1 MSTFTAQLKNEVFI
15 DFLSEKMQLDCQ
27 QLWSKCLVVIRDI
40 VPEAAFNTWF
50 MPIVPLSHEDKKVVI
65 QVPSQFFYEYLEEK
79 YVDVLKMTLCRIYG
93 EGTTLSYR
101 VMVGRMDTETA
112 TVDYPAENKATSITR
127 TQSVDINKVS
137 VTPFSQ
143 VAPQDLDSQLNA
155 RYTFETFFEGSSNK
169 LARTAGEAIANDP
182 GRTSFNP
189 LFLYG
194 SSGVGKTHLC
204 HAIGLRV
211 RELHP
216 EKRVLYVSS
225 HLFRMQY
232 TDSVRKNTLND
243 FLSFYQS
250 LDVLIIDDIHE
261 LIGMN
266 KTQNIF
272 FHIFN
277 NLHQLGKQL
286 VLTSDKAPVD
296 FQGMEERLVTRLKW
310 GLTAEI
316 GRPDLGLRKKILQNK
331 IDHEGLVLKEE
342 VFNFIADNVS
352 DNVRDLEGV
361 LVSLMANSLINNK
374 DVDMKLAQHVVGQS
388 IRVEKKALSVEGIQQ
403 VVCRYFNMEQA
414 LLQTASRKR
423 EIVQARQITMYLA
436 KKYTPASFSHIG
448 KIVGGKDHAT
458 VLHACKTV
466 KDQIE
471 INKSFRAT
479 VESIEGCLNDAALK
493 QY

>member
-1 MSTFTAQLKNEVFI
+1 
-15 DFLSEKMQLDCQ
+15 MQSDCQ
-27 QLWSKCLVVIRDI
+27 LLWGRCLAVIKDI

-50 MPIVPLSHEDKKVVI
+50 MPIIPLTYENKKVII

-79 YVDVLKMTLCRIYG
+79 YVNVLKMTLHRIFG

-101 VMVGRMDTETA
+101 VMVGQMSAGNA
-112 TVDYPAENKATSITR
+112 TVDYPTENNAAPIINR
-127 TQSVDINKVS
+127 TQTVDVNKVS
-137 VTPFSQ
+137 VTPFTQ
-143 VAPQDLDSQLNA
+143 VTPQDLDSQLNT
-155 RYTFETFFEGSSNK
+155 RYTFESFFEGASNK

-194 SSGVGKTHLC
+194 PSGVGKSHLC

-225 HLFRMQY
+225 HLFRVQY
-232 TDSVRKNTLND
+232 TDAVRKNTSND
-243 FLSFYQS
+243 FLNFYQS
-250 LDVLIIDDIHE
+250 LDVLILDDIHE
-261 LIGMN
+261 LIGMT
-266 KTQNIF
+266 KTQNAF

-296 FQGMEERLVTRLKW
+296 LQGLEERLITRLKW

-316 GRPDLGLRKKILQNK
+316 ARPDIGLRKKILQNK
-331 IDHEGLVLKEE
+331 MNYEGIELKED
-342 VFNFIADNVS
+342 VFNFIAENIS
-352 DNVRDLEGV
+352 NNVRDLEGV
-361 LVSLMANSLINNK
+361 LVSLVANSLINNK
-374 DVDMKLAQHVVGQS
+374 DIDMVLAQRVISQS
-388 IRVEKKALSVEGIQQ
+388 VRIEKKQLSVEKIQEI
-403 VVCRYFNMEQA
+403 VCGYFNMEQA
-414 LLQTASRKR
+414 LIQTTSRKR

-466 KDQIE
+466 RDQIE
-471 INKSFRAT
+471 INKNFRAT
-479 VESIEGCLNDAALK
+479 VESIEGSLGQPAMNSN
-493 QY
+493 

>member
-1 MSTFTAQLKNEVFI
+1 
-15 DFLSEKMQLDCQ
+15 MQSDCQ
-27 QLWSKCLVVIRDI
+27 LLWSRCLAVIKDI

-50 MPIVPLSHEDKKVVI
+50 MPIVPLSCEDKKVII

-79 YVDVLKMTLCRIYG
+79 YVNVLRMTLHRIYG

-101 VMVGRMDTETA
+101 VMVGQQDSVNA
-112 TVDYPAENKATSITR
+112 TIDYPAENKIASIANR
-127 TQSVDINKVS
+127 TQSIDVNKVS
-137 VTPFSQ
+137 TTPFTQ
-143 VAPQDLDSQLNA
+143 VTPQDLDSQLNP
-155 RYTFETFFEGSSNK
+155 RYTFENFFEGVSNR
-169 LARTAGEAIANDP
+169 LVRTAGETIANDP

-194 SSGVGKTHLC
+194 PSGVGKTHLC

-211 RELHP
+211 RELYP

-225 HLFRMQY
+225 HLFRIQY
-232 TDSVRKNTLND
+232 TDAIRKNTSND
-243 FLSFYQS
+243 FLNFYQS
-250 LDVLIIDDIHE
+250 LDVLILDDIHE

-266 KTQNIF
+266 KTQNAF

-296 FQGMEERLVTRLKW
+296 LQGMEERLITRLKW
-310 GLTAEI
+310 GLIAEV
-316 GRPDLGLRKKILQNK
+316 GRPDLGLRKKILQHK
-331 IDHEGLVLKEE
+331 INHEGLELTDD

-352 DNVRDLEGV
+352 DNIRDLEGV

-374 DVDMKLAQHVVGQS
+374 GIDMELAQKVVAQV
-388 IRVEKKALSVEGIQQ
+388 IRVEKKQLSVEKIQEI
-403 VVCRYFNMEQA
+403 VCHYFNMDQA
-414 LLQTASRKR
+414 MIQTTSRKR

-448 KIVGGKDHAT
+448 RIVGGKDHAT

-466 KDQIE
+466 KDQID
-471 INKSFRAT
+471 INKNFRAT
-479 VESIEGCLNDAALK
+479 VESIEGFISDYSLS
-493 QY
+493 